1 MYTEL
6 LEKQTAV
13 LETVKQAVADFEN
26 INAAANAEKESNTKV
41 IIELTKENSNLGGLV
56 TQNSGS
62 IKILNKILGKWYAS
76 RLH

>member
-13 LETVKQAVADFEN
+13 LETVKQAVAGLEN

-62 IKILNKILGKWYAS
+62 IKILNKILGK
-76 RLH
+76 

>member
-41 IIELTKENSNLGGLV
+41 IVELTRENTNLGGLV
-56 TQNSGS
+56 TQNNGS
-62 IKILNKILGKWYAS
+62 IKILNKILGK
-76 RLH
+76 

>member
-13 LETVKQAVADFEN
+13 LETVKQAIADFEN

-41 IIELTKENSNLGGLV
+41 IIELTKENTNLGSLM

-62 IKILNKILGKWYAS
+62 IKILNKILGK
-76 RLH
+76 

>member
-56 TQNSGS
+56 SQNSSS
-62 IKILNKILGKWYAS
+62 IKILNKILGK
-76 RLH
+76 

>member
-41 IIELTKENSNLGGLV
+41 IIELTRENTNLGGLV
-56 TQNSGS
+56 TQNNGS
-62 IKILNKILGKWYAS
+62 IKILNKILGK
-76 RLH
+76 

>member
-41 IIELTKENSNLGGLV
+41 IIELTKENTNLGGLV

-62 IKILNKILGKWYAS
+62 IKILNKILGK
-76 RLH
+76 